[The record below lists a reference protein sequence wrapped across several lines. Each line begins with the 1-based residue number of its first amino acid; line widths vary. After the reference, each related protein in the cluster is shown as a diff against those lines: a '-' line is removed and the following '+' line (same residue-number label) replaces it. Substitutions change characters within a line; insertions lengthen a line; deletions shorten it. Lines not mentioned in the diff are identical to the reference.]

1 MPCGSVS
8 GYSLSG
14 IAAILVFARVEI
26 IELLSRA
33 MAAGASD
40 LHLSSG
46 LPPLVRVDG
55 ELRRLG
61 EEPSAGGASPTAGA
75 CGSDGI
81 PPVAGGVLPC
91 KPIADREVRAML
103 AAVMSRRSRETF
115 GNSLETD
122 FAFAAEGI
130 GRFRVNAYHHDRGA
144 GAAFRVIPSRVP
156 TMDELK
162 LAPVFEEIA
171 MAPRGLVLVTGPTGS
186 GKSTTLAALID
197 GINRNRRE
205 HILSIEDPIEFVHAS
220 RSCLVTQRE
229 VLRDTRGFN
238 AALRSALREDPDV
251 ILVGEM
257 RDTETIRLALTAAE
271 TGHLVFGTLHTA
283 SAAKTVD
290 RIVDAFPAG
299 EKNMVRSALSESLHA
314 VVSQTLLKATSG
326 GRVAAHEVMLATP
339 AIRNLIREDKT
350 AQMVSVIQTGA
361 AVGMQTLD
369 QCLRGL
375 VQQGTV
381 SREAARAKA
390 RVPEDI

>member
-1 MPCGSVS
+1 M
-8 GYSLSG
+8 
-14 IAAILVFARVEI
+14 EI
-26 IELLSRA
+26 VDLLSRA
-33 MAAGASD
+33 IAAGGSD
-40 LHLSSG
+40 LHLSAG
-46 LPPLVRVDG
+46 LSPMVRVDG
-55 ELRRLG
+55 ELRRLH
-61 EEPSAGGASPTAGA
+61 EESVP
-75 CGSDGI
+75 
-81 PPVAGGVLPC
+81 
-91 KPIADREVRAML
+91 DRGVRAML
-103 AAVMSRRSRETF
+103 GAVMNRRTREAF
-115 GNSLETD
+115 EKSFETD
-122 FAFAAEGI
+122 FAFEASGI
-130 GRFRVNAYHHDRGA
+130 GRFRVNAYQHNRGA
-144 GAAFRVIPSRVP
+144 GAAFRVIPSKIP
-156 TMDELK
+156 TMDELN
-162 LAPVFEEIA
+162 LSPVFREIA

-197 GINRNRRE
+197 CINANRRE

-229 VLRDTRGFN
+229 VLRDTVGFN

-314 VVSQTLLKATSG
+314 VVSQTLLKAARG

-350 AQMVSVIQTGA
+350 AQMVSVMQTGA
-361 AVGMQTLD
+361 ALGMQTLD

-375 VQQGTV
+375 VQKGLV
-381 SREAARAKA
+381 SPEAARAKA
-390 RVPEDI
+390 RIPGDI